1 MNRRAT
7 IVLLILAV
15 LLAAFLA
22 LTRSGTLSLTGDE
35 EEEGDP
41 SLEVQALFEEA
52 ATDYVTAFSITD
64 NETDERFAAELG
76 EDAEWAVTQTA
87 TPPEPGLVADTMY
100 LSAAANAITTM
111 TSSRRLSD
119 VESLDEYGLDP
130 ARYTLGFTTSS
141 EAHYTLDIGEKTVEG
156 SLYYTQRRGHETVH
170 LVSAAIP
177 DAFIDLLH
185 NPPYTVPTPTP
196 EPTPESTPTS

>member
-22 LTRSGTLSLTGDE
+22 LTRSGTLHLTSDE

-41 SLEVQALFEEA
+41 SLEAQALFEEA
-52 ATDYVTAFSITD
+52 TLDYVTAFSITD
-64 NETDERFAAELG
+64 NETGERFAAELDDTG
-76 EDAEWAVTQTA
+76 WVVTQTA
-87 TPPEPGLVADTMY
+87 TPPESGLVADTMY
-100 LSAAANAITTM
+100 LSAAASAITTM

-130 ARYTLGFTTSS
+130 ARYTLDFTTSS
-141 EAHYTLDIGEKTVEG
+141 EADYTLDIGGTTVEG
-156 SLYYTQRRGHETVH
+156 SLYYTQRRGDETVH
-170 LVSAAIP
+170 LVSSTIP
-177 DAFIDLLH
+177 DALVDFLS
-185 NPPYTVPTPTP
+185 NPPYAEPTPTP